1 MTCHHVLD
9 GCDSWQPLQVVSVY
23 ALQEF
28 AIWVFNVT
36 TVSSSHW
43 QHMLSGIFF
52 IQNGTFGWLHW
63 QQAIVLIVFTCLQT
77 MAVAVEVDEAVT
89 LVAEVVA
96 VGVTLVAEAVVAV
109 GVTLVDAAVAV
120 AVEVTLVAVVVAL
133 GVTLVAEAVAV
144 VVAGTLVVVVVEEE
158 EEEVAAAKAP
168 WSLRQLELLYPL
180 PVWHLL
186 SQLVSV

>member
-36 TVSSSHW
+36 TGSSSHW

-89 LVAEVVA
+89 LVAE
-96 VGVTLVAEAVVAV
+96 
-109 GVTLVDAAVAV
+109 
-120 AVEVTLVAVVVAL
+120 
-133 GVTLVAEAVAV
+133 AVAV

-158 EEEVAAAKAP
+158 EEVAAAEAP
-168 WSLRQLELLYPL
+168 WSLRQLQLLYPL

>member
-89 LVAEVVA
+89 LVA

-158 EEEVAAAKAP
+158 EEVAAAKAP

>member
-36 TVSSSHW
+36 TGSSSHW

-96 VGVTLVAEAVVAV
+96 VGVTLVAEAV
-109 GVTLVDAAVAV
+109 
-120 AVEVTLVAVVVAL
+120 
-133 GVTLVAEAVAV
+133 AV